1 VYTSVP
7 ADFYLGHGKFFRGRL
22 LTSTPDQIVKQID
35 QMEQEASNVRSEILK
50 LCWYMRGGLT
60 YTEAMQLSFK
70 ERELISSL
78 IKENLDTT
86 KKSGL
91 PFF

>member
-1 VYTSVP
+1 M
-7 ADFYLGHGKFFRGRL
+7 DRE
-22 LTSTPDQIVKQID
+22 ID
-35 QMEQEASNVRSEILK
+35 EIK
-50 LCWYMRGGLT
+50 NEIIKICWYMRGGVT
-60 YTEAMQLSFK
+60 MSEAWDLDTSDK
-70 ERELISSL
+70 KIIGNL

>member
-1 VYTSVP
+1 MTF
-7 ADFYLGHGKFFRGRL
+7 AE
-22 LTSTPDQIVKQID
+22 ID
-35 QMEQEASNVRSEILK
+35 QLAEKMEKEIKAFKSELFK
-50 LCWYMRGGLT
+50 LCWFMRGGLT
-60 YTEAMQLSFK
+60 IEQAYDTDFQD
-70 ERELISSL
+70 RETIVEL

>member
-1 VYTSVP
+1 M
-7 ADFYLGHGKFFRGRL
+7 DRE
-22 LTSTPDQIVKQID
+22 ID
-35 QMEQEASNVRSEILK
+35 EIK
-50 LCWYMRGGLT
+50 NEIIKICWYMRGGVT
-60 YTEAMQLSFK
+60 MSEAWDLDMSDK
-70 ERELISSL
+70 KIIGNL

>member
-1 VYTSVP
+1 M
-7 ADFYLGHGKFFRGRL
+7 DKECEGIR
-22 LTSTPDQIVKQID
+22 
-35 QMEQEASNVRSEILK
+35 QEALK
-50 LCWYMRGGLT
+50 MSWFMRGGLT
-60 YTEAMQLSFK
+60 YDQALQLSVK
-70 ERELISSL
+70 ERLLIGQL

>member
-1 VYTSVP
+1 
-7 ADFYLGHGKFFRGRL
+7 
-22 LTSTPDQIVKQID
+22 
-35 QMEQEASNVRSEILK
+35 MEKESNDIRQEALK
-50 LCWYMRGGLT
+50 MSWYMRGGLT
-60 YTEAMQLSFK
+60 YDQALQLSIA
-70 ERELISSL
+70 ERQLIGNL

>member
-1 VYTSVP
+1 M
-7 ADFYLGHGKFFRGRL
+7 
-22 LTSTPDQIVKQID
+22 ID
-35 QMEQEASNVRSEILK
+35 QMEQEAVSLRGEILK

-60 YTEAMQLSFK
+60 YSEGMQLSFK
-70 ERELISSL
+70 ERELISQL
-78 IKENLDTT
+78 VKENLDTT